1 MFTDKMSKISLAA
14 ALLGLGML
22 TACSDDNG
30 STASSFSETNS
41 GKPVA
46 VLDTSLFEKTFS
58 DGKDGCSTIEM
69 DTIYDSV
76 YALAKRAPEDDE
88 PRPVRTLEGSWVEGY
103 GRADCGSYDD
113 IYLYADVKGRAL
125 DPAGN
130 PLANALVYTEKNCWP
145 YDSNCQAIT
154 TDAEGYFY
162 FERVNFLSYLE
173 MEVVPAGSFKSVA
186 EGDMEHIPSYN
197 DIPLRII
204 SVDKK
209 YGINENT
216 DFAKAH
222 MIESDAG
229 VIIDVGDI
237 KLLPAYSFDVPLDSL
252 YFEDYV
258 DGEVVEIPAEEALKD
273 EVFLNISSV
282 ECYYLNHCFN
292 WAPNPRITMEDVER
306 GYITVDGLPEGT
318 YEVDL
323 YWSGGFAEIYSD
335 SIRVEHRKD

>member
-1 MFTDKMSKISLAA
+1 MIANKIIKMAAVSIMF
-14 ALLGLGML
+14 GLGML

-58 DGKDGCSTIEM
+58 DGKNPCSEDIET
-69 DTIYDSV
+69 DTIHV
-76 YALAKRAPEDDE
+76 LAKRRSEDDE
-88 PRPVRTLEGSWVEGY
+88 LSPVKTLEGTWVDGY
-103 GRADCGSYDD
+103 GRAMCGSFDD

-125 DPAGN
+125 DPAGY

-173 MEVVPAGSFKSVA
+173 MNVVPAGSFKSVA
-186 EGDMEHIPSYN
+186 EGDMEHVPSYN

-204 SVDKK
+204 SEDKK
-209 YGINENT
+209 YGVNENT

-237 KLLPAYSFDVPLDSL
+237 KLLPAYSVDVPLDSL

-258 DGEVVEIPAEEALKD
+258 DGEFVEIPAEEALKN
-273 EVFLNISSV
+273 EVFLNISNV

-292 WAPNPRITMEDVER
+292 WAPNPRVTMEDVER

-323 YWSGGFAEIYSD
+323 YWLDGIAEIYSD
-335 SIRVEHRKD
+335 SIRVERRKD

>member
-1 MFTDKMSKISLAA
+1 MIANKIIKMAA
-14 ALLGLGML
+14 VSIMLGLGML

-58 DGKDGCSTIEM
+58 DGKNSCSEDIET
-69 DTIYDSV
+69 DTIHV
-76 YALAKRAPEDDE
+76 LAKSASEYEE
-88 PRPVRTLEGSWVEGY
+88 PYSVMTLEGTWVDGY
-103 GRADCGSYDD
+103 GRAMCGSFDD

-125 DPAGN
+125 DAAGK
-130 PLANALVYTEKNCWP
+130 PLANALVYTEKNCMP
-145 YDSNCQAIT
+145 YDSKCQAVT
-154 TDAEGYFY
+154 TDAGGYFY
-162 FERVNFLSYLE
+162 LERVNFLSYLE
-173 MEVVPAGSFKSVA
+173 MQVVPVGSNKKVGEA
-186 EGDMEHIPSYN
+186 EWEHVPSYN

-204 SVDKK
+204 SEDKK
-209 YGINENT
+209 YGVNENT

-237 KLLPAYSFDVPLDSL
+237 KLLPAYSVDVPLDSL

-258 DGEVVEIPAEEALKD
+258 DGEFVEIPAEEALKN
-273 EVFLNISSV
+273 EVFLNIRDV
-282 ECYYLNHCFN
+282 ECYYLNYGFN
-292 WAPNPRITMEDVER
+292 WAPNPRVTMEDVER

-318 YEVDL
+318 YEVLL
-323 YWSGGFAEIYSD
+323 YWLDGVAEVYPD
-335 SIRVEHRKD
+335 SIRVDR

>member
-1 MFTDKMSKISLAA
+1 MFTDKMSKMSLAA

-41 GKPVA
+41 GTPIA

-58 DGKDGCSTIEM
+58 DGKNPCSEDIET
-69 DTIYDSV
+69 DTIHV
-76 YALAKRAPEDDE
+76 LAKRRSEDDE
-88 PRPVRTLEGSWVEGY
+88 LSPVKTLEGTWVDGY
-103 GRADCGSYDD
+103 GRAMCGSFDD

-125 DPAGN
+125 DAAGK

-173 MEVVPAGSFKSVA
+173 MNVVPAGSFKSVA
-186 EGDMEHIPSYN
+186 EGDMEHVPFYN

-204 SVDKK
+204 SEDKK
-209 YGINENT
+209 YGVNENT
-216 DFAKAH
+216 DFAEAH

-229 VIIDVGDI
+229 VIIDVGNI
-237 KLLPAYSFDVPLDSL
+237 KLLPAYSVDVPLDSL

-258 DGEVVEIPAEEALKD
+258 DGEFVEIPAEEALKN
-273 EVFLNISSV
+273 EVFLNISNV

-292 WAPNPRITMEDVER
+292 WAPNPRVTMEDVER

-323 YWSGGFAEIYSD
+323 YWLDGFAEVYPD
-335 SIRVEHRKD
+335 FIRVDR

>member
-1 MFTDKMSKISLAA
+1 MIANKIIKMAA
-14 ALLGLGML
+14 VSIMLGRGML

-58 DGKDGCSTIEM
+58 DGKNSCSEDIET
-69 DTIYDSV
+69 DTIHV
-76 YALAKRAPEDDE
+76 LAKSASEYEE
-88 PRPVRTLEGSWVEGY
+88 PYSVMTLEGTWVDGY
-103 GRADCGSYDD
+103 GRAMCGSFDD

-125 DPAGN
+125 DAAGK
-130 PLANALVYTEKNCWP
+130 PLANALVYTEKNCMP
-145 YDSNCQAIT
+145 YDSKCQAVT
-154 TDAEGYFY
+154 TDAGGYFY
-162 FERVNFLSYLE
+162 LERVNFLSYLE
-173 MEVVPAGSFKSVA
+173 MQVVPVGSNKKVGEA
-186 EGDMEHIPSYN
+186 EWEHVPSYN

-204 SVDKK
+204 SEDKK
-209 YGINENT
+209 YGVNENT

-237 KLLPAYSFDVPLDSL
+237 KLLPAYSVDVPLDSL

-258 DGEVVEIPAEEALKD
+258 DGEFVEIPAEEALKN
-273 EVFLNISSV
+273 EVFLNIRDV
-282 ECYYLNHCFN
+282 ECYYLNYGFN
-292 WAPNPRITMEDVER
+292 WAPNPRVTMEDVER

-318 YEVDL
+318 YEVLL
-323 YWSGGFAEIYSD
+323 YWLDGIAEVYPD
-335 SIRVEHRKD
+335 TIRVDR

>member
-1 MFTDKMSKISLAA
+1 MIANKIIKMAA
-14 ALLGLGML
+14 VSIMLGLGML

-58 DGKDGCSTIEM
+58 DGKNSCSEDIET
-69 DTIYDSV
+69 DTIHI
-76 YALAKRAPEDDE
+76 LAKSASEYEE
-88 PRPVRTLEGSWVEGY
+88 PYSVMTLEGTWVDGY
-103 GRADCGSYDD
+103 GRAMCGSFDD

-125 DPAGN
+125 DAAGK
-130 PLANALVYTEKNCWP
+130 PLANALVYTEKNCMP
-145 YDSNCQAIT
+145 YDSKCQAVT
-154 TDAEGYFY
+154 TDAGGYFY
-162 FERVNFLSYLE
+162 LERVNFLSYLE
-173 MEVVPAGSFKSVA
+173 MQVVPVGSNKKVGEA
-186 EGDMEHIPSYN
+186 EWEHVPSYN

-204 SVDKK
+204 SEDKK
-209 YGINENT
+209 YGVNENT

-237 KLLPAYSFDVPLDSL
+237 KLLPAYSVDVPLDSL

-258 DGEVVEIPAEEALKD
+258 DGEFVEIPAEEALKN
-273 EVFLNISSV
+273 EVFLNIRDV
-282 ECYYLNHCFN
+282 ECYYLNYGFN
-292 WAPNPRITMEDVER
+292 WAPNPRVTMEDVER

-318 YEVDL
+318 YEVLL
-323 YWSGGFAEIYSD
+323 YWLDGIAEVYPD
-335 SIRVEHRKD
+335 TIRVDR

>member
-1 MFTDKMSKISLAA
+1 MIANKIIKMAAVSIMF
-14 ALLGLGML
+14 GLGML
-22 TACSDDNG
+22 TACSDDNS

-58 DGKDGCSTIEM
+58 DGKNPCSEDIET
-69 DTIYDSV
+69 DTIHV
-76 YALAKRAPEDDE
+76 LAKRAPEDDE

-103 GRADCGSYDD
+103 GRAMCGSFDD

-125 DPAGN
+125 DAAGK

-145 YDSNCQAIT
+145 YDSKCQAVT
-154 TDAEGYFY
+154 TDAGGYFY
-162 FERVNFLSYLE
+162 LERVNFLSYLE
-173 MEVVPAGSFKSVA
+173 MQVVPVGSNKKVGEA
-186 EGDMEHIPSYN
+186 EWEHVPFYN

-216 DFAKAH
+216 DFAEAH

-229 VIIDVGDI
+229 VIIDVGNI
-237 KLLPAYSFDVPLDSL
+237 KLLPAYSVDVPLDSL

-258 DGEVVEIPAEEALKD
+258 DGEFVEIPAEEALKN

-282 ECYYLNHCFN
+282 GCYYLNHCFN

-323 YWSGGFAEIYSD
+323 YWLDGIAEIYSD
-335 SIRVEHRKD
+335 SIRVERRKD

>member
-1 MFTDKMSKISLAA
+1 MFTDKMSKMSLAA

-22 TACSDDNG
+22 TACSDDDG
-30 STASSFSETNS
+30 SMASSFSETNS
-41 GKPVA
+41 GTPIA
-46 VLDTSLFEKTFS
+46 ALDTSLFEKTFS

-103 GRADCGSYDD
+103 GRAMCGSFDD

-125 DPAGN
+125 DAAGK
-130 PLANALVYTEKNCWP
+130 PLANALVYTEKNCMP
-145 YDSNCQAIT
+145 YDSKCQAVT
-154 TDAEGYFY
+154 TDAGGYFY
-162 FERVNFLSYLE
+162 LERVNFLSYLE
-173 MEVVPAGSFKSVA
+173 MQVVPVGSNKKVGEA
-186 EGDMEHIPSYN
+186 EWEHVPFYN

-216 DFAKAH
+216 DFAEAH

-229 VIIDVGDI
+229 VIIDVGNI
-237 KLLPAYSFDVPLDSL
+237 KLLPAYSVDVPLDSL

-258 DGEVVEIPAEEALKD
+258 DGEFVEIPAEEALKN

-282 ECYYLNHCFN
+282 GCYYLNHCFN

-323 YWSGGFAEIYSD
+323 YWLDGFAEVYPD
-335 SIRVEHRKD
+335 FIRVDR

>member
-1 MFTDKMSKISLAA
+1 MITNKITKMAA
-14 ALLGLGML
+14 VSIMLGLGML

-30 STASSFSETNS
+30 SAASSFSETNS

-58 DGKDGCSTIEM
+58 DGKDGCSAIEV

-76 YALAKRAPEDDE
+76 YALAKSASEYEE
-88 PRPVRTLEGSWVEGY
+88 PYSVMTLEGTWVDGY
-103 GRADCGSYDD
+103 GRAMCGSFDD

-125 DPAGN
+125 DAAGK
-130 PLANALVYTEKNCWP
+130 PLANALVYTEKNCMP
-145 YDSNCQAIT
+145 YDSKCQAVT
-154 TDAEGYFY
+154 TDAGGYFY
-162 FERVNFLSYLE
+162 LERVNFLSYLE
-173 MEVVPAGSFKSVA
+173 MQVVPVGSNKKVG
-186 EGDMEHIPSYN
+186 EGEWEHVPSYN

-204 SVDKK
+204 SEDKK
-209 YGINENT
+209 YGVNENT

-237 KLLPAYSFDVPLDSL
+237 KLLPAYSVDVPLDSL

-258 DGEVVEIPAEEALKD
+258 DGEFVEIPAEEALKN
-273 EVFLNISSV
+273 EVFLNIRNV
-282 ECYYLNHCFN
+282 ECYYLNYGFN

-318 YEVDL
+318 YEVLL
-323 YWSGGFAEIYSD
+323 YWLDGIAEVYPD
-335 SIRVEHRKD
+335 TIRVDR

>member
-1 MFTDKMSKISLAA
+1 MFINKLTKTGLAF
-14 ALLGLGML
+14 ALLGLGMFVG
-22 TACSDDNG
+22 CSDEG
-30 STASSFSETNS
+30 SSTASTLSETNS
-41 GKPVA
+41 GMPIA
-46 VLDTSLFEKTFS
+46 QLDTSLFEKTFS
-58 DGKDGCSTIEM
+58 DGKDGCSTIEVDS
-69 DTIYDSV
+69 DTLN
-76 YALAKRAPEDDE
+76 ALAKRRSEDDE
-88 PRPVRTLEGSWVEGY
+88 LSPVKTLEGTWVDGY
-103 GRADCGSYDD
+103 GRAMCGSFDD

-125 DPAGN
+125 DAAGK

-173 MEVVPAGSFKSVA
+173 MNVVPAGSFKSVA
-186 EGDMEHIPSYN
+186 EGDMEHVPFYN

-204 SVDKK
+204 SEDKK
-209 YGINENT
+209 YGVNENT
-216 DFAKAH
+216 DFAEAH

-229 VIIDVGDI
+229 VIINVGDI
-237 KLLPAYSFDVPLDSL
+237 KLLPAYSVDVPLDSL

-258 DGEVVEIPAEEALKD
+258 DGEFVEIPAEEALKN
-273 EVFLNISSV
+273 EVFLNISNV

-292 WAPNPRITMEDVER
+292 WAPNPRVTMEDVER

-323 YWSGGFAEIYSD
+323 YWLDGIAEIYSD
-335 SIRVEHRKD
+335 SIRVERRKD

>member
-1 MFTDKMSKISLAA
+1 MIANKIIKMAA
-14 ALLGLGML
+14 VSIMLGLGML

-58 DGKDGCSTIEM
+58 DGKNSCSEDIET
-69 DTIYDSV
+69 DTIHV
-76 YALAKRAPEDDE
+76 LAKSASEYEE
-88 PRPVRTLEGSWVEGY
+88 PYSVMTLEGTWVDGY
-103 GRADCGSYDD
+103 GRAMCGSFDD

-125 DPAGN
+125 DAAGK
-130 PLANALVYTEKNCWP
+130 PLANALVYTEKNCMP
-145 YDSNCQAIT
+145 YDSKCQAVT
-154 TDAEGYFY
+154 TDAGGYFY
-162 FERVNFLSYLE
+162 LERVNFLSYLE
-173 MEVVPAGSFKSVA
+173 MQVVPVGSNKKVGEA
-186 EGDMEHIPSYN
+186 EWEHVPSYN

-204 SVDKK
+204 SEDKK
-209 YGINENT
+209 YGVNENT

-237 KLLPAYSFDVPLDSL
+237 KLLPAYSVDVPLDSL

-258 DGEVVEIPAEEALKD
+258 DGEFVEIPAEEALKN
-273 EVFLNISSV
+273 EVFLNIRDV
-282 ECYYLNHCFN
+282 ECYYLNYGFN
-292 WAPNPRITMEDVER
+292 WAPNPRVTMEDVER

-318 YEVDL
+318 YEVLL
-323 YWSGGFAEIYSD
+323 YWLDGIAEVYPD
-335 SIRVEHRKD
+335 TIRVDR

>member
-1 MFTDKMSKISLAA
+1 MAA
-14 ALLGLGML
+14 VSIMLGLGML

-58 DGKDGCSTIEM
+58 DGKNSCSEDIET
-69 DTIYDSV
+69 DTIHV
-76 YALAKRAPEDDE
+76 LAKSASEYEE
-88 PRPVRTLEGSWVEGY
+88 PYSVMTLEGTWVDGY
-103 GRADCGSYDD
+103 GRAMCGSFDD

-125 DPAGN
+125 DAAGK
-130 PLANALVYTEKNCWP
+130 PLANALVYTEKNCMP
-145 YDSNCQAIT
+145 YDSKCQAVT
-154 TDAEGYFY
+154 TDAGGYFY
-162 FERVNFLSYLE
+162 LERVNFLSYLE
-173 MEVVPAGSFKSVA
+173 MQVVPVGSNKKVGEA
-186 EGDMEHIPSYN
+186 EWEHVPSYN

-204 SVDKK
+204 SEDKK
-209 YGINENT
+209 YGVNENT

-237 KLLPAYSFDVPLDSL
+237 KLLPAYSVDVPLDSL

-258 DGEVVEIPAEEALKD
+258 DGEFVEIPAEEALKN
-273 EVFLNISSV
+273 EVFLNIRDV
-282 ECYYLNHCFN
+282 ECYYLNYGFN
-292 WAPNPRITMEDVER
+292 WAPNPRVTMEDVER

-318 YEVDL
+318 YEVLL
-323 YWSGGFAEIYSD
+323 YWLDGIAEVYPD
-335 SIRVEHRKD
+335 TIRVDR

>member
-1 MFTDKMSKISLAA
+1 MIANKIIKMAA
-14 ALLGLGML
+14 VSIMLGLGML

-58 DGKDGCSTIEM
+58 DGKNSCSEDIET
-69 DTIYDSV
+69 DTIHV
-76 YALAKRAPEDDE
+76 LAKSASEYEE
-88 PRPVRTLEGSWVEGY
+88 PYSVMTLEGTWVDGY
-103 GRADCGSYDD
+103 GRAMCGSFDD

-125 DPAGN
+125 DAAGK
-130 PLANALVYTEKNCWP
+130 PLANALVYTEKNCMP
-145 YDSNCQAIT
+145 YDSKCQAVT
-154 TDAEGYFY
+154 TDAGGYFY
-162 FERVNFLSYLE
+162 LERVNFLSYLE
-173 MEVVPAGSFKSVA
+173 MQVVPVGSNKKVGEA
-186 EGDMEHIPSYN
+186 EWEHVPSYN

-204 SVDKK
+204 SEDKK
-209 YGINENT
+209 YGVNENT

-237 KLLPAYSFDVPLDSL
+237 KLLPAYFVDVPLDSL

-258 DGEVVEIPAEEALKD
+258 DGEFVEIPAEEALKN
-273 EVFLNISSV
+273 EVFLNIRDV
-282 ECYYLNHCFN
+282 ECYYLNYGFN
-292 WAPNPRITMEDVER
+292 WAPNPRVTMEDVER

-318 YEVDL
+318 YEVLL
-323 YWSGGFAEIYSD
+323 YWLDGVAEVYPD
-335 SIRVEHRKD
+335 SIRVDR